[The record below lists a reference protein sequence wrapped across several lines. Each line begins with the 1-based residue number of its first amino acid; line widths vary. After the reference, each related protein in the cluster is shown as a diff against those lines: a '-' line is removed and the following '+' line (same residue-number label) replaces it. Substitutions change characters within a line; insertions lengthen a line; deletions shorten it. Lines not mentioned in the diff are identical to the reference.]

1 MGRSSPAS
9 SVNPGIPLPRR
20 LIRLAGLPLL
30 ALLFAPAARA
40 ANPSALWE
48 IVNGQCVPHQEA
60 AHDPAPCA
68 VVDITHGERQGYAVL
83 KDINGVAQY
92 LLIPTART
100 GGIEDPIIL
109 AKDEPNYWQDAWQAR
124 TLVEQRLHTSL
135 PRDALSLAINSYYG
149 RTQNQLHIHIDCIS
163 PQVHEIIAA
172 NLGQITDTWSA
183 FVTPLAGHSYRV
195 RRIRQDTL
203 ADADPFRLLADAD
216 PQAPQAMAAHT
227 LVVIGATFPGGG
239 DGFVLLD
246 DRADLAAGDRAS
258 GEQLQDHT
266 CAIATK

>member
-1 MGRSSPAS
+1 MSRRGPAS
-9 SVNPGIPLPRR
+9 SVAAGLPLARR

-30 ALLFAPAARA
+30 AVLLVPASGRA

-68 VVDITHGERQGYAVL
+68 VVDISQGERQGYAVL

-149 RTQNQLHIHIDCIS
+149 RTQNQLHIHIDCVS

-172 NLGQITDTWSA
+172 SLGQITDTWSTFA
-183 FVTPLAGHSYRV
+183 TPLAGHTYRV

-203 ADADPFRLLADAD
+203 AGADPFRLLADAD
-216 PQAPQAMAAHT
+216 PQAAKAMAAHT
-227 LVVIGATFPGGG
+227 LVVIGATFPGG

-246 DRADLAAGDRAS
+246 DHADLVAGDRAS